1 MFGLRGAAS
10 LFSQRERM
18 ILDAA
23 AAVLRVGPV
32 KWRRRQAE
40 FVRRGTLVRVDA
52 ALIRRTLASFVRA
65 DTTAGV
71 LALSE
76 LLAVAPPTEPL
87 ADERRL
93 RPLLRPRL
101 LHPRELTGPRRAMC
115 RREVFGGLLHAIAIG
130 PGPNAPL
137 VTTAILDRWG
147 IEFEE
152 LAIRAAG
159 NLRRRIKPEH
169 LLKIEGSAGL
179 MALMHDEEQASAAA
193 LILDQIIPNRM
204 RRHGIVFAAPTAD
217 ALLLL
222 PVVEGG
228 GADGLAAMVQSC
240 FSMARDCDEPL
251 SEQVFWLRGGEVRV
265 LPMTAVEDRRSRRIH
280 IEARGVLEELL
291 RVLGVVE

>member
-1 MFGLRGAAS
+1 MFGLRGAES
-10 LFSQRERM
+10 LFSLRERM

-23 AAVLRVGPV
+23 AAVLHVGPV
-32 KWRRRQAE
+32 KWRRRNAE
-40 FVRRGTLVRVDA
+40 FMRRGSPVRVDA
-52 ALIRRTLASFVRA
+52 ALIRRAFAVSMKA
-65 DTTAGV
+65 DTTTGV

-76 LLAVAPPTEPL
+76 LLAVIPP
-87 ADERRL
+87 ADALTDKQRL

-101 LHPRELTGPRRAMC
+101 LHPRELSGPRRAMC

-147 IEFEE
+147 VEFED
-152 LAIRAAG
+152 LAIHAAG
-159 NLRRRIKPEH
+159 NLRRRIKPDN
-169 LLKIEGSAGL
+169 LLEVEGSGGL
-179 MALMHDEEQASAAA
+179 MVLMHDDEQASAAA
-193 LILDQIIPNRM
+193 LILDQIIPHRM

-222 PVVEGG
+222 PVVEGS
-228 GADGLAAMVQSC
+228 GADGLAATVQSC
-240 FSMARDCDEPL
+240 YSMARDCDDPL
-251 SEQVFWLRGGEVRV
+251 SEQVFWHQGGKVHV

-291 RVLGVVE
+291 RILGVVE